1 MRNLRRN
8 RKENCCFQNR
18 SKNVAKYL
26 FKANI
31 FAKLSEIVE
40 ADSEK
45 EVWNKIRNQKSFE
58 IKQEVLNLYPSSI
71 EIRKVKER
79 RTK

>member
-1 MRNLRRN
+1 M
-8 RKENCCFQNR
+8 
-18 SKNVAKYL
+18 AKYL

-45 EVWNKIRNQKSFE
+45 EVMDKIRNQKSFE
-58 IKQEVLNLYPSSI
+58 IKQEVLRLYPSSI
-71 EIRKVKER
+71 EITKIKEKKR
-79 RTK
+79 RNK

>member
-1 MRNLRRN
+1 M
-8 RKENCCFQNR
+8 
-18 SKNVAKYL
+18 AKYL

-45 EVWNKIRNQKSFE
+45 EVMDH
-58 IKQEVLNLYPSSI
+58 LNLSY
-71 EIRKVKER
+71 
-79 RTK
+79 